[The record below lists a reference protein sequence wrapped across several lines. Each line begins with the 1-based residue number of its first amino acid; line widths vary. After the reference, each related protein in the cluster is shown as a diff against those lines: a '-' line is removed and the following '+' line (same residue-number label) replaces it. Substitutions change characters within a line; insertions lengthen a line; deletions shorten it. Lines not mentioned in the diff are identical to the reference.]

1 LNLTVI
7 TPENPE
13 MPEIDQKLVEEIP
26 RHIKEIKIKTKE
38 PFGLYKKLTGKKS
51 IKAGFF
57 NQSGKKG
64 ILDALFMWIR
74 GNLFIPDARRGWI
87 KPVIRWIKEKYHSHR
102 WDIVITT
109 GPPHSVHLIG
119 LKMKNLFPQ
128 IKWIADFRDPWTHI
142 DFYHKLMLT
151 PPADFL
157 HHYYE
162 KKTIRSAD
170 IVLSIGRD
178 MLEYF
183 KKLEIKNKNKFFYLP
198 NGYDKNDFPNDINT
212 FSKNKKNPIIF
223 THTGTINAD
232 RNQPV
237 FWAAIFEL
245 LAEKPYLKDKIKIR
259 LVGRA
264 DAAVW
269 NDIQKLKLNEII
281 DFIPYVDHKKSIEY
295 LLESDYLLLFINR
308 TPNAKGILTGKI
320 FEYLGSLKKIICIGP
335 EDGEAAQIIEDAKAG
350 ICIDFH
356 NKHKI
361 KTVLHDILSG
371 NFTSEKT
378 KIEIIENYSRQNLTR
393 KLIDIIE
400 TIVVL
405 K

>member
-1 LNLTVI
+1 
-7 TPENPE
+7 
-13 MPEIDQKLVEEIP
+13 MPEIDQKLAEEIP
-26 RHIKEIKIKTKE
+26 RHIQEIKIKTKE
-38 PFGLYKKLTGKKS
+38 PFGLYKKLTGKTS

-57 NQSGKKG
+57 NESTKTG
-64 ILDALFMWIR
+64 IIVKLFIWIR
-74 GNLFIPDARRGWI
+74 GNFFIPDARRGWI
-87 KPVIRWIKEKYHSHR
+87 NPVVKWIREKYNSQR
-102 WDIVITT
+102 WDVIITT

-119 LKMKNLFPQ
+119 LKIKKLFPQ
-128 IKWIADFRDPWTHI
+128 IKWITDFRDPWTNI

-162 KKTIRSAD
+162 KKTVRSAD
-170 IVLSIGRD
+170 IVLSIGKD

-183 KKLEIKNKNKFFYLP
+183 KKLDLNNKNKFFYLP
-198 NGYDKNDFPNDINT
+198 NGYDKSDFPNDINT
-212 FSKNKKNPIIF
+212 LSENKKKNQIIF
-223 THTGTINAD
+223 AHTGTINAD

-245 LAEKPYLKDKIKIR
+245 LSEKPYLKDKIKIR

-264 DAAVW
+264 DADVW
-269 NDIQKLKLNEII
+269 KDIQNYKLNDII

-335 EDGEAAQIIEDAKAG
+335 EDGEAAQIIEEATAG
-350 ICIDFH
+350 ICIDFY

-371 NFTSEKT
+371 NFNTEKT

-393 KLIDIIE
+393 KLKDIIE

>member
-1 LNLTVI
+1 
-7 TPENPE
+7 
-13 MPEIDQKLVEEIP
+13 MPETDQNLIEEIP
-26 RHIKEIKIKTKE
+26 RHIQEIKIKTKE
-38 PFGLYKKLTGKKS
+38 PFKLYKKLTGKKS

-57 NQSGKKG
+57 NESGKKG
-64 ILDALFMWIR
+64 ILDTIFIWIR
-74 GNLFIPDARRGWI
+74 GNFFIPDARRGWI
-87 KPVIRWIKEKYHSHR
+87 KPVVKWIKNKFYYQK
-102 WDIVITT
+102 WDVIITT

-119 LKMKNLFPQ
+119 LKIKNIFPQ

-151 PPADFL
+151 PLADYI

-162 KKTIRSAD
+162 KKTVQSAD
-170 IVLSIGRD
+170 IVLSIGKD
-178 MLEYF
+178 MQEYF
-183 KKLEIKNKNKFFYLP
+183 KKLELKNNNKFFYLP
-198 NGYDKNDFPNDINT
+198 NGYDKSDFPSDLSV
-212 FSKNKKNPIIF
+212 FSANKKSRIIF

-232 RNQPV
+232 RNQPQ
-237 FWAAIFEL
+237 FWAALFEL
-245 LAEKPYLKDKIKIR
+245 LTEKTYLKDKIRIR

-264 DAAVW
+264 DADVW
-269 NDIQKLKLNEII
+269 NDIQKYKLNEII

-335 EDGEAAQIIEDAKAG
+335 ENGEAAQIIKETGAG
-350 ICIDFH
+350 ICIDFN

-361 KTVLHDILSG
+361 KTVLHDILSE
-371 NFTSEKT
+371 NFTWEKT

-393 KLIDIIE
+393 KLKDIIE
-400 TIVVL
+400 RIVVL